1 MKTRCARHPHL
12 LRVAGGA
19 LASLVF
25 FLESGCGSGR
35 PSSAS
40 GDATVSSSPF
50 KEKSKTPS
58 PGALVLQAYERA
70 RVRAWDPGRRFKAL
84 FKAEVSRNVGA
95 IVRGYLS
102 VWWDGATG
110 TLHWRASA
118 PIAGSGR
125 GGFLRKGTGA
135 AGADAGHAIADGDG
149 ASPFPGRLASSDLIA
164 CVLGAPDASASPSW
178 PFEETPRGV
187 RLHIDASKRTALLDR
202 EGRPIEFSF
211 PNDETVKLQ
220 PGEGVPRRIEAN
232 GPEGRAV
239 LTLESYSSWPEGEL
253 VPPA

>member
-1 MKTRCARHPHL
+1 
-12 LRVAGGA
+12 V
-19 LASLVF
+19 
-25 FLESGCGSGR
+25 LE
-35 PSSAS
+35 
-40 GDATVSSSPF
+40 
-50 KEKSKTPS
+50 
-58 PGALVLQAYERA
+58 AYERA
-70 RVRAWDPGRRFKAL
+70 RVRAWDPSRRFKAL
-84 FKAEVSRNVGA
+84 FKAEISRNVGA
-95 IVRGYLS
+95 IARGYLS

-125 GGFLRKGTGA
+125 GGFLRKGMGA
-135 AGADAGHAIADGDG
+135 AGADAGQAIADGDG

-164 CVLGAPDASASPSW
+164 CVLGVPESALSFSS
-178 PFEETPRGV
+178 PFEETRRGW
-187 RLHIDASKRTALLDR
+187 RARIDDSKRFVLVDR
-202 EGRPIEFSF
+202 EGKPIEFSF

-220 PGEGVPRRIEAN
+220 PGEGVPRRIEAK

>member
-1 MKTRCARHPHL
+1 
-12 LRVAGGA
+12 V
-19 LASLVF
+19 
-25 FLESGCGSGR
+25 SGDAAA
-35 PSSAS
+35 SSAS
-40 GDATVSSSPF
+40 
-50 KEKSKTPS
+50 
-58 PGALVLQAYERA
+58 PGASPVEKYERVRA
-70 RVRAWDPGRRFKAL
+70 RAWDPSRRFKAL

-95 IVRGYLS
+95 IARGYLS

-125 GGFLRKGTGA
+125 GGFLRKGMGA
-135 AGADAGHAIADGDG
+135 AGADAGQARADGDG

-164 CVLGAPDASASPSW
+164 CVLGVPESARSFSS
-178 PFEETPRGV
+178 PFEETRRGW
-187 RLHIDASKRTALLDR
+187 RARIDDSKRSVLVDR
-202 EGRPIEFSF
+202 EGKPIEFSF

-220 PGEGVPRRIEAN
+220 PGEGVPRRIEAK